1 MYDNSVLRSGVA
13 DLWLY
18 AGMAMEIFCRMEM
31 PLDAEDIEPLTDLD
45 TKGVN

>member
-1 MYDNSVLRSGVA
+1 MLQRGFA

-18 AGMAMEIFCRMEM
+18 AGMAVEMFSRMEM

-45 TKGVN
+45 TKGVS